1 VRQPLKE
8 GGAIEALQA
17 ALPSKL
23 GEDALRIARDVF
35 GAGVERIGL
44 RAASP
49 CGRRICSSGW
59 WKTWP

>member
-1 VRQPLKE
+1 MHLGVVARQPLKE

-23 GEDALRIARDVF
+23 GEDALRIARDVL

-44 RAASP
+44 RDLDGP
-49 CGRRICSSGW
+49 
-59 WKTWP
+59 